1 MSYTVVENLVRETE
15 GHEPLPSF
23 DGHATCFLSS
33 GFEKAIL
40 LDFNYD
46 VEPLSGKFP
55 FPGMGPFS
63 LLHDTVGNHW
73 GKMMFKWVYWNLMM
87 KGLELPLE
95 SQFNIAGKLRQTA

>member
-1 MSYTVVENLVRETE
+1 VVENLVREID

-40 LDFNYD
+40 LDFNYE
-46 VEPLSGKFP
+46 VEPLPGKFP
-55 FPGMGPFS
+55 FPGLGPFT
-63 LLHDTVGNHW
+63 LLQETFGNHW
-73 GKMMFKWVYWNLMM
+73 GKMMFKWVYWNLLM

-95 SQFNIAGKLRQTA
+95 SQFNMAGKLRQAA